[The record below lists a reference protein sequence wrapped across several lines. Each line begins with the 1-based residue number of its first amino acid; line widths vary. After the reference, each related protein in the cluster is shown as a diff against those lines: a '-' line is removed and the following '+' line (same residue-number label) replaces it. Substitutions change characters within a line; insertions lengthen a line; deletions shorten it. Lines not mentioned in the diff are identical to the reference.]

1 MLNTESNECILCGDG
16 FGYVYPRR
24 HHCRL
29 CGNLFCAHCSS
40 IRLILPELVEEHAY
54 GSRSC
59 LRCYSD
65 LLKYNYHNE
74 QKREAI
80 SIGVDNNDN
89 VLDKNNNNDH
99 DKNNDLDIKNENK
112 ITINYD
118 DDIPTTYDDKE
129 NTYQDRNVLSTPNPS
144 SSMMSILKITRNEGC
159 WEYDDDSNATLTP
172 LSAVQ
177 VLTPLS
183 EF

>member
-1 MLNTESNECILCGDG
+1 M
-16 FGYVYPRR
+16 
-24 HHCRL
+24 
-29 CGNLFCAHCSS
+29 
-40 IRLILPELVEEHAY
+40 ILPELVEEHAC

-65 LLKYNYHNE
+65 LLKHNYHNE
-74 QKREAI
+74 QKSKGI

-89 VLDKNNNNDH
+89 NHDKNNDNDHDKNNYNDH
-99 DKNNDLDIKNENK
+99 DKNNDLDIKKENK

-118 DDIPTTYDDKE
+118 DNFPTTYDDKE
-129 NTYQDRNVLSTPNPS
+129 NTYQDRNVLSTPNAS